1 VHLYVDKG
9 RYWYSLKATVSR
21 LARERAEQLKETP
34 ETKAEIVR
42 LLRAEK
48 EKGEF
53 GGIHVYAD
61 KDDQVDESFDA
72 RLVLI
77 GPDWNHSRKKT
88 DSSALKIAEQILT
101 MRGNSPR
108 IHRNTLVF
116 LAADAKALGDLDEAV
131 RHYLAWKSIRDEA
144 EKEALD
150 LSKFAKAQAKTKTEE
165 YERACKVRLMETWA
179 WGLVPTQPDPMTPGI
194 VWEEVSVSGGDALAP
209 KLSRKLVDQENLLP
223 VLGAPRLK
231 MELDRYLWK
240 SDPHVNLKQ
249 VADCFSTYLY
259 LPRLTRRD
267 VLVKAVQNA
276 FAGTL
281 LCEFFAYASGYDDA
295 SKRYSGLQTT
305 RLNTSIQIDGSS
317 LLVKPEPAMA
327 QVEADKPKPTEPA
340 ETTQG
345 GILNDGPTPAGG
357 GVPPPVVQ
365 APAPKT
371 IYYGSKSLTPTR
383 ASLDFS
389 DIQKEIIQH
398 FVSKLGVEVEVSVE
412 ITAKY
417 PSGFDQNIIR
427 TVSENAAVLKL
438 DESGFSS

>member
-1 VHLYVDKG
+1 
-9 RYWYSLKATVSR
+9 
-21 LARERAEQLKETP
+21 
-34 ETKAEIVR
+34 
-42 LLRAEK
+42 
-48 EKGEF
+48 
-53 GGIHVYAD
+53 
-61 KDDQVDESFDA
+61 
-72 RLVLI
+72 
-77 GPDWNHSRKKT
+77 
-88 DSSALKIAEQILT
+88 
-101 MRGNSPR
+101 
-108 IHRNTLVF
+108 
-116 LAADAKALGDLDEAV
+116 
-131 RHYLAWKSIRDEA
+131 
-144 EKEALD
+144 
-150 LSKFAKAQAKTKTEE
+150 
-165 YERACKVRLMETWA
+165 
-179 WGLVPTQPDPMTPGI
+179 
-194 VWEEVSVSGGDALAP
+194 
-209 KLSRKLVDQENLLP
+209 
-223 VLGAPRLK
+223 
-231 MELDRYLWK
+231 
-240 SDPHVNLKQ
+240 
-249 VADCFSTYLY
+249 
-259 LPRLTRRD
+259 

-281 LCEFFAYASGYDDA
+281 LCEFFAYASGYDEA

-317 LLVKPEPAMA
+317 LLVKPELAMA

-345 GILNDGPTPAGG
+345 GILNDEPTPAGG
-357 GVPPPVVQ
+357 GVSPPVVQ